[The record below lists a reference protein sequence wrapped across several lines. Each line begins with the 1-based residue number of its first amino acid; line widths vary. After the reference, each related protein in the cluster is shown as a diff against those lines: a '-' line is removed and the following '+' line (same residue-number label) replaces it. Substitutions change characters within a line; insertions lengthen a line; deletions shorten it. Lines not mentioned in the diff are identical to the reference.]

1 MDSKLFLDNAPR
13 WISLFLLIL
22 VSAFFSGSETALTGM
37 NRIRIRSLMD
47 QDKRAAR
54 LLKIHDDSVKMLSAV
69 LIGNNV
75 VNMAASALATVIALD
90 LGIPVG
96 IMTLCLTLFL
106 LIFGEIIP
114 KSVASVFSEPVSLA
128 VSGIIFGLMW
138 ILTPVIFIIN
148 SISSLFVR
156 LFGID
161 IRNNDRTLTEDE
173 LRTFVDVS
181 HEDGVIEGT
190 EKKIINN
197 VVDFGDS
204 RAKDIM
210 IPRIDVTLVNINASY
225 EEVAEI
231 FAKDLYSRIP
241 VYAGDTD
248 NIVGILHV
256 KDLLFKD
263 KESFRIRDTM
273 KDAWYTFE
281 MKRTNELLLEM
292 KENSVTMAVVLNEYC
307 AAEGIIT
314 MEDLLEEIV
323 GEIRDEYDQDEVDL
337 IRSLDRDGREYDVDA
352 GMKLDD
358 LNDAIGTG
366 FNSEDYDSLGGL
378 VIEKLDHLPEAGE
391 ECLMEDGTRFQVIS
405 TLKNRI
411 ERVKIILPEN
421 IQNKREGED

>member
-1 MDSKLFLDNAPR
+1 MDSKLFIDNAPR
-13 WISLFLLIL
+13 WITLLFLIL

-47 QDKRAAR
+47 QDKRAER

-75 VNMAASALATVIALD
+75 VNVAASALATVIAID

-96 IMTLCLTLFL
+96 IMTICLTLFL

-114 KSVASVFSEPVSLA
+114 KSAASVFSEPISLA
-128 VSGIIFGLMW
+128 VSGLIFGLMW
-138 ILTPVIFIIN
+138 LLTPVIFVIN
-148 SISSLFVR
+148 TVSVLLLKI
-156 LFGID
+156 FGVD
-161 IRNNDRTLTEDE
+161 IRNNERTLTEDE

-225 EEVAEI
+225 DEVAKI
-231 FAKDLYSRIP
+231 FAEDLYSRIP
-241 VYAGDTD
+241 VFAGDTD

-263 KESFRIRDTM
+263 RESFRVRDTM

-281 MKRTNELLLEM
+281 MKRTSELLLEM
-292 KENSVTMAVVLNEYC
+292 KENSVTMAVVLNEYG

-337 IRSLDRDGREYDVDA
+337 IRMLDKDGREYDVDA

-358 LNDAIGTG
+358 LNDAIGTD
-366 FNSEDYDSLGGL
+366 FDSEDYDSLGGL

-391 ECLMEDGTRFQVIS
+391 ECEMENGTRLQVIS
-405 TLKNRI
+405 TGKNRI
-411 ERVKIILPEN
+411 ERVKIILP
-421 IQNKREGED
+421 